1 MRKLTRVL
9 AGGAALLLAAGVA
22 PTTTALAET
31 WPTKPVK
38 LVLPVVPG
46 GGIDTL
52 SRTLQ
57 NTLSEKLGKPL
68 LIENRPSASHTVAV
82 EFVVRATDEH
92 TIAMILV
99 NGHAAN
105 ATVLASLPYDTLKD
119 ITPIIN
125 LNASP
130 TVIAVNPAFP
140 AKTLADLVAEAKSK
154 PGKLHYATS
163 GIGGAQ
169 HFAGEMLK
177 QAAGIDMVHVPYKG
191 SGASIK
197 DVVAGHV
204 SIIFGNVISSGP
216 YITQGSMRALAV
228 AAPQRSPMLP
238 DVPTMAELGFP
249 GIDAQDYYGIIG
261 PANMKPEIVAKV
273 HDAFRAAMLSP
284 ELQPRLKQQGIF
296 AHLLGPAEFRKF
308 LEAEVVKLGEIAQ
321 KAGIKGEQ

>member
-1 MRKLTRVL
+1 MKSLVH
-9 AGGAALLLAAGVA
+9 AIAAGAALLGAAAV
-22 PTTTALAET
+22 TATAAAES
-31 WPTKPVK
+31 WPTRPVK

-57 NTLSEKLGKPL
+57 STLSDKLGKQL

-82 EFVVRATDEH
+82 EFIVRSTDEH
-92 TIAMILV
+92 TIGMILV

-105 ATVLASLPYDTLKD
+105 ATVLSSLPYDSLKD
-119 ITPIIN
+119 ITTIIN

-130 TVIAVNPAFP
+130 TVIAVHPSFP
-140 AKTLADLVAEAKSK
+140 AKSIAELVAEAKAK

-169 HFAGEMLK
+169 HFAGEMLN
-177 QAAGIDMVHVPYKG
+177 QAAGIQMVHVPYKG

-216 YITQGSMRALAV
+216 YIAQGSMRALAV
-228 AAPQRSPMLP
+228 AAPTRSPMLP
-238 DVPTMAELGFP
+238 DVPTLTELGYQ
-249 GIDAQDYYGIIG
+249 GIDSQDYYGIIG
-261 PANMKPEIVAKV
+261 PANMKPEIVQKV
-273 HDAFRAAMLSP
+273 HDAFRDAMQAP
-284 ELQPRLKQQGIF
+284 ELQERLKKQGIF
-296 AHLLGPAEFRKF
+296 PHLLGPADFRKF
-308 LEAEVVKLGEIAQ
+308 LEAEMKKLGEIAK
-321 KAGIKGEQ
+321 KAGIKAEN